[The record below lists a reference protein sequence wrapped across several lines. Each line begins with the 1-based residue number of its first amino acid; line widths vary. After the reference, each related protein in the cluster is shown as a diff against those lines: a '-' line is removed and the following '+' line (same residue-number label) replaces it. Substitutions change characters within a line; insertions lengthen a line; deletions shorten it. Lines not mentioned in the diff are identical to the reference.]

1 MTMISIDPSLEGR
14 NYKDDFTKIAEVA
27 LPEPFRSQQLPE
39 ESMFI
44 SHLLGDYRILTQQ
57 LTYS

>member
-44 SHLLGDYRILTQQ
+44 SHLLGDYRILT
-57 LTYS
+57 